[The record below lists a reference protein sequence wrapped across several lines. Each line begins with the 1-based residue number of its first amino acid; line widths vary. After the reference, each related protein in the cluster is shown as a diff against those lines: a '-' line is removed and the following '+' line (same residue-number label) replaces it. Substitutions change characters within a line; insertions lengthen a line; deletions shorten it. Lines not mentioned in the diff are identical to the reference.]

1 MTAEQLTQVAMYL
14 SRLRDGDDYDFDDKG
29 KKRYFTQSWHH
40 RDALAGLVAAL
51 RPQTAQMENDEEIIR
66 RNLLI
71 WSQPS
76 CP

>member
-1 MTAEQLTQVAMYL
+1 MDAEQIAQVAMYL

-51 RPQTAQMENDEEIIR
+51 RPQTTQMENDEAVIR
-66 RNLLI
+66 ANLRI
-71 WSQPS
+71 WSTLSP
-76 CP
+76 